1 MIFDPRLCHETVI
14 SEVWELGGL
23 EYLELFEI
31 VVYSSFHRE
40 VVLLKDKF
48 LCKRESGG
56 ALSCILLCADHFH
69 KNNLIVDVTPE
80 YVSLF

>member
-1 MIFDPRLCHETVI
+1 MIFGPQLCHETKI
-14 SEVWELGGL
+14 SKGWELGGL

-31 VVYSSFHRE
+31 VMYSSFHRE

-56 ALSCILLCADHFH
+56 ALSNTFCADHFH
-69 KNNLIVDVTPE
+69 ENNLIVDVTPE